1 MKGLKH
7 GLPLPLSGI
16 ALLII
21 LGTQAFAQELPKG
34 VTAEDLAKNN
44 KLFIELATKALHWD
58 EPTDPV
64 KIAGPLY
71 FVGTRGLGSWL
82 FVTSEGNILLNTGT
96 PKSGPMIVESIR
108 KLGFTPED
116 IKIMINGHGH
126 SDHAGAFTDLKQLTG
141 AQIAIMQP
149 DVAMIEDGGQSD
161 LHYGKDWQVMG
172 QPPVKVDRVLR
183 NGDVVRLGEVVL
195 TGYNTPGH
203 TQGATTWVTTLVEGG
218 QAYKVVF
225 PDGAGFNPG
234 YQIANPEEYPGMNQ
248 DYRDTLHFLESLRP
262 DI

>member
-44 KLFIELATKALHWD
+44 KLFIELATKALPWD

-116 IKIMINGHGH
+116 I
-126 SDHAGAFTDLKQLTG
+126 
-141 AQIAIMQP
+141 
-149 DVAMIEDGGQSD
+149 
-161 LHYGKDWQVMG
+161 
-172 QPPVKVDRVLR
+172 
-183 NGDVVRLGEVVL
+183 
-195 TGYNTPGH
+195 
-203 TQGATTWVTTLVEGG
+203 
-218 QAYKVVF
+218 
-225 PDGAGFNPG
+225 
-234 YQIANPEEYPGMNQ
+234 
-248 DYRDTLHFLESLRP
+248 
-262 DI
+262 